1 MTLAEHRRK
10 VLRKL
15 GFVHDGGKK
24 HEKWV
29 FPKETKRVKTG
40 VSHGN
45 GDVGHGLLKS
55 FCKQLHIT
63 KQQYQAIAS
72 CNMSQE
78 SYYKH
83 LVNSEIV

>member
-1 MTLAEHRRK
+1 ME
-10 VLRKL
+10 
-15 GFVHDGGKK
+15 GKNMK
-24 HEKWV
+24 NGY

-63 KQQYQAIAS
+63 KQQYQEIAS

-83 LVNSEIV
+83 LVNSEII